1 MKITGLQAS
10 LPHREGEGC
19 GVTLPSATFHRNY
32 RSHCCLQGK
41 LRQTTG
47 PDGPRTPV
55 QDAPTGNQQRRAAGK
70 VKGMR
75 IATAF
80 RSLILAA
87 AISTI
92 PAASFAGVFVSIG
105 IGAPPV
111 LPVYVQPV
119 CPAAGY
125 IWTPG
130 YWAYDDYSGYYW
142 VPGAW
147 VLAPYEGALWT
158 PGYWGWGDGGYLW
171 HTGYWGRHVGFY
183 GGVNYGFGYFGRGY
197 EGGRWDHDRFEYNR
211 SVTNVNIVNVHNVYN
226 ERVVNN
232 YNTTRVSFNGGRGGV
247 QMRPTSQEQNWGREQ
262 HTAILPAQR
271 QNEMRASQNRE
282 QFANVN
288 HGRPVNLARTE
299 PVAFNRNVPLNNRPI
314 SNRTINNRPVNNGL
328 TTASP
333 THTAPVTNANRPAP
347 FNNGQRQAYNQN
359 PLQGG
364 NNTHPQ
370 TPAYRAPNMQMNQ
383 HTQPQPMRPA
393 PAQPQSYH
401 PQPQQMNQHTQP
413 QAYRPQS
420 QPQQMYRPQPQQMNQ
435 RTQPQAYRPQPQQQ
449 YRPQPQ
455 MNQHAQP
462 QMRAPQQFHPEPSRG
477 NGGGHEGGG
486 HGGHGR

>member
-1 MKITGLQAS
+1 
-10 LPHREGEGC
+10 
-19 GVTLPSATFHRNY
+19 
-32 RSHCCLQGK
+32 
-41 LRQTTG
+41 
-47 PDGPRTPV
+47 
-55 QDAPTGNQQRRAAGK
+55 
-70 VKGMR
+70 MR
-75 IATAF
+75 IATAI

-87 AISTI
+87 AVSAI

-111 LPVYVQPV
+111 LPVYVQPI

-130 YWAYDDYSGYYW
+130 YWAYDDEAGYYW

-158 PGYWGWGDGGYLW
+158 PGYWGWDNGGYLW
-171 HTGYWGRHVGFY
+171 HVGYWGRHVGFY

-197 EGGRWDHDRFEYNR
+197 EGGRWDHDRFLYNR

-262 HTAILPAQR
+262 HTAILPAQH
-271 QNEMRASQNRE
+271 QNEMRASQNRQ

-288 HGRPVNLARTE
+288 HGRPANLARTE
-299 PVAFNRNVPLNNRPI
+299 PVAYNRSMPLNNRPM
-314 SNRTINNRPVNNGL
+314 NNRPNGL

-333 THTAPVTNANRPAP
+333 THTAPVTNANRPAAYS
-347 FNNGQRQAYNQN
+347 NGQRQAYNQN
-359 PLQGG
+359 PSQLQGS
-364 NNTHPQ
+364 NNNYSHPR
-370 TPAYRAPNMQMNQ
+370 TPAYRAPNTQMNQ
-383 HTQPQPMRPA
+383 HTQPQPMRQA
-393 PAQPQSYH
+393 PAQQSYH
-401 PQPQQMNQHTQP
+401 PQPNMQMNQH
-413 QAYRPQS
+413 S
-420 QPQQMYRPQPQQMNQ
+420 QPQQMRAPTQQAYHPQSNMQMNQ
-435 RTQPQAYRPQPQQQ
+435 HSQPQAYRPQPQQ
-449 YRPQPQ
+449 
-455 MNQHAQP
+455 
-462 QMRAPQQFHPEPSRG
+462 MRAPTPQQSHSEPAHS